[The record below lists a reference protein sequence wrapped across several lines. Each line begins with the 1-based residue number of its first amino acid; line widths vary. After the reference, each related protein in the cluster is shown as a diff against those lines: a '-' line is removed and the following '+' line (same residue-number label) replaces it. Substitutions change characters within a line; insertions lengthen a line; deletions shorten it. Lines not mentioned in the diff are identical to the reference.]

1 MNWRLGMR
9 WRRLL
14 SFSLFASVLVAVAV
28 VATSGEGSAVRVS
41 PLNDVPSLDRFVIP
55 GGRPPV
61 WKMEAAALPPSHAAA
76 GTNVLAEVPAFYW
89 AYGCSATSAAMMAGY
104 YDRNGYPNMY
114 TGPTNGGMCPL
125 DNAAWGTSA
134 EGYGECPLSAT
145 RLGVDGRS
153 TRGHVDDYYSSY
165 GSTVDPFASI
175 GWEPH
180 EHGGCTA
187 DFMKTNIYT
196 DYQNTD
202 GATSFY
208 INNSTGA
215 PYSGPGYYGDDGG
228 HGLMLFLQ
236 SRGYTVTEYFNQYI
250 VEYGM
255 TYGFSFADFKQEID
269 AGRPVLIHLV
279 GHTVLGFG
287 YDTELSVVYIKD
299 TWDHAT
305 HTMTWGTS
313 YGGMSHAAVT
323 VIRLADNSSVFSDGF
338 ESHDMTRWSSFA
350 P

>member
-1 MNWRLGMR
+1 
-9 WRRLL
+9 
-14 SFSLFASVLVAVAV
+14 
-28 VATSGEGSAVRVS
+28 
-41 PLNDVPSLDRFVIP
+41 
-55 GGRPPV
+55 
-61 WKMEAAALPPSHAAA
+61 MEAAALPPSNAAT

-125 DNAAWGTSA
+125 DNATWGTSV

-145 RLGVDGRS
+145 HLGVDGRS
-153 TRGHVDDYYSSY
+153 TRGHVNDYYSGF
-165 GSTVDPFASI
+165 GSTIDPFVSNE
-175 GWEPH
+175 WEPH
-180 EHGGCTA
+180 EHGDCTA

-215 PYSGPGYYGDDGG
+215 PYSGPGFYGDDGG

-250 VEYGM
+250 AEYGM
-255 TYGFSFADFKQEID
+255 TYGFSFADFQQEID

-287 YDTELSVVYIKD
+287 YDTEGSVVYIKD

-323 VIRLADNSSVFSDGF
+323 VIHLADNSSVFSDGF
-338 ESHDMTRWSSFA
+338 ESHDMTRWSAFA